1 MLNDEVDS
9 LKTIINSL
17 ETQNS
22 ILNNAISDQR
32 QSNLD
37 VSAEKF

>member
-22 ILNNAISDQR
+22 ILNNAISD
-32 QSNLD
+32 
-37 VSAEKF
+37 